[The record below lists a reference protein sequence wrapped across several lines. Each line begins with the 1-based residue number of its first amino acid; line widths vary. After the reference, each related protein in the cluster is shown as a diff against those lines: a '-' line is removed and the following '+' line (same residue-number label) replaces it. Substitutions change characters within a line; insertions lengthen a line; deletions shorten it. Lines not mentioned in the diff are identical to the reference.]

1 MTKLF
6 KIKNLIPVPK
16 DGDSAVRYYL
26 TATLATISADSD
38 GKPKAPGSTP
48 ITFSQW
54 KKVGNAPAALS
65 ADYNIHLFTELNGVK
80 EYFGPT
86 NYKSQTFGVA
96 IQMATGKECL
106 GADLCT
112 DAGAVIATL
121 GIPVN
126 RDGKQGEDG
135 DDGADAVIYEIVPSV
150 GAINANDDGTVTT
163 GAIELKVYKT
173 EGESRSNITPVAM
186 ALGVQDPHRVQYCVD
201 GGSSWTNCSHIGIG
215 SGVQMKMGYGIPGSA
230 VATVKS
236 TLDLRLQKLKDGT
249 YTTVYQMAPIQVVK
263 NGAQGGRGRWYY
275 FDGYF
280 VSTKEYQASD
290 AKAPYVAFDWED
302 TVTQNGVSTK
312 VTRTSYYMLV
322 ASTNKASDDTLIA
335 PRTQAASGVWELME
349 DNFKYM
355 ITEAIFSAFA
365 KLGSAVFSGDWMIS
379 QYGNG
384 GTNHNYHLFN
394 SFDEAGW
401 HPNIGIDFKRG
412 EIYAGNGKVHFAK
425 DGSGQLAGGN
435 IKWDAAGNVE
445 VKGKVEASSGTFNG
459 IVKSLLAYSTPMIL
473 SNQNYNINLETGPYS
488 NYLLL
493 NYDGK
498 DPSTVG
504 VRTITLPKADTCPGV
519 ELGFFLHKETSY
531 CHTVKVVTKHVEG
544 EQDED
549 IYFNNMETDD
559 NVFIPDMLTV
569 ASQLVLI
576 PNNEVR
582 IKSYHSRWYVVS
594 GYVQS
599 YNI

>member
-26 TATLATISADSD
+26 TATLAMISADSD

-96 IQMATGKECL
+96 IQMATGKDCL

-126 RDGKQGEDG
+126 RDGIPGQDG
-135 DDGADAVIYEIVPSV
+135 SDGTDGADGNDGADAVLYEMVPSV
-150 GAINANDDGTVTT
+150 GAINADNDGRVTT
-163 GAIELKVYKT
+163 GAIAIRVYKT
-173 EGESRSNITPVAM
+173 VGETRTDITPESTIAG
-186 ALGVQDPHRVQYCVD
+186 LKPPYRVQFKVENAWTECVNV
-201 GGSSWTNCSHIGIG
+201 GTG
-215 SGVQMKMGYGIPGSA
+215 SGMEMRMEYGVPGSA
-230 VATVKS
+230 VATVTN

-322 ASTNKASDDTLIA
+322 ANTNKASDDTLIA

-435 IKWDAAGNVE
+435 ISWDTAGNSKYEGRLRARTMTLTEGTWVDKGEYVE
-445 VKGKVEASSGTFNG
+445 MDLEQHPGTHFKAWGERKTAYMAKAEDYMGTEVSFIATGFNNSPQLYDIEVQEGEWFFIGNERIQTTQRWKKMRINGYAKFLAHNNGFITGWMLAGLSGSVTVISENG
-459 IVKSLLAYSTPMIL
+459 STVI
-473 SNQNYNINLETGPYS
+473 SDGFKITNYNS
-488 NYLLL
+488 
-493 NYDGK
+493 
-498 DPSTVG
+498 
-504 VRTITLPKADTCPGV
+504 
-519 ELGFFLHKETSY
+519 
-531 CHTVKVVTKHVEG
+531 
-544 EQDED
+544 
-549 IYFNNMETDD
+549 
-559 NVFIPDMLTV
+559 
-569 ASQLVLI
+569 
-576 PNNEVR
+576 
-582 IKSYHSRWYVVS
+582 
-594 GYVQS
+594 
-599 YNI
+599 